1 MVELNGNYQ
10 NINIMKKLIL
20 LAFAMFFAVMAQA
33 QTKKEVVFKTEPE
46 IECENCVKR
55 IKGNLR
61 FEKGVK
67 AINPDLNTKLV
78 TIQYDSEKTNPEN
91 LIKAF
96 AKIDYKATIV
106 EPENKEKED
115 TKDNQNKEK

>member
-1 MVELNGNYQ
+1 
-10 NINIMKKLIL
+10 MKKLFL
-20 LAFAMFFAVMAQA
+20 LTFALFLAVLTQA
-33 QTKKEVVFKTEPE
+33 QTKKEVVFSTEPE
-46 IECENCVKR
+46 IECQSCVKK
-55 IKGNLR
+55 IKDNLR

-96 AKIDYKATIV
+96 AKINYKATVV
-106 EPENKEKED
+106 EPKKEAEKPDNKDKQEK
-115 TKDNQNKEK
+115 

>member
-1 MVELNGNYQ
+1 
-10 NINIMKKLIL
+10 MKKLIL
-20 LAFAMFFAVMAQA
+20 LVFTLFLAVLTQA
-33 QTKKEVVFKTEPE
+33 QTIKEVVFTTEPE
-46 IECENCVKR
+46 IECNNCVKK
-55 IKGNLR
+55 IKDNLR

-96 AKIDYKATIV
+96 ARIKYKATVV
-106 EPENKEKED
+106 ESKEKQVVETD
-115 TKDNQNKEK
+115 ENPSKNK

>member
-1 MVELNGNYQ
+1 
-10 NINIMKKLIL
+10 MKKLIL
-20 LAFAMFFAVMAQA
+20 LTFALFLALLTQA
-33 QTKKEVVFKTEPE
+33 QEIKEVIFSTEPE
-46 IECENCVKR
+46 IHCESCVKR
-55 IKGNLR
+55 IKDNLR

-96 AKIDYKATIV
+96 AKIKYKATVV
-106 EPENKEKED
+106 EPENKDKED
-115 TKDNQNKEK
+115 KKDNKDKR

>member
-1 MVELNGNYQ
+1 
-10 NINIMKKLIL
+10 MKKLFL
-20 LAFAMFFAVMAQA
+20 LTFALFLAVLTQA
-33 QTKKEVVFKTEPE
+33 QTKKEVAFSTEPE
-46 IECENCVKR
+46 IECQSCVKK
-55 IKGNLR
+55 IKDNLR

-96 AKIDYKATIV
+96 AKINYKATVV
-106 EPENKEKED
+106 EPKKEVKKEEKTNKE
-115 TKDNQNKEK
+115 